1 MKVLVE
7 TDLVMANSKYYD
19 WIYEVFFDLQKDPIY
34 LSQVGFLFIFARNFS
49 VQNWTEYFFSY
60 YLFDR
65 TFQKLQ
71 EYIIWKA
78 KKILPL
84 EK

>member
-1 MKVLVE
+1 MKVLVK
-7 TDLVMANSKYYD
+7 TDLVMANSEYYD
-19 WIYEVFFDLQKDPIY
+19 WIYEVFFDPQKDPIY
-34 LSQVGFLFIFARNFS
+34 LWQVGFLFIFARNFS
-49 VQNWTEYFFSY
+49 VQNWTEYVFSY

-78 KKILPL
+78 KNILPL